1 MWCIYIYIYIY
12 ICKDS
17 FPFLSG
23 FRVLLGLGFL
33 VLFVF
38 FFFFFLGTGINVI
51 YIYMSSDSLP
61 PKYTTF
67 HHIVYVARWSPTL
80 VYFKKIKK
88 LKKLWGTTLPH
99 RQGGKKLYI

>member
-1 MWCIYIYIYIY
+1 VVYIYIY

-38 FFFFFLGTGINVI
+38 FFFLGTGINVI
-51 YIYMSSDSLP
+51 YILTLYLLGVSL
-61 PKYTTF
+61 
-67 HHIVYVARWSPTL
+67 HIDNFFLIFFRIFGNCKTIYRLIVPR
-80 VYFKKIKK
+80 
-88 LKKLWGTTLPH
+88 
-99 RQGGKKLYI
+99 